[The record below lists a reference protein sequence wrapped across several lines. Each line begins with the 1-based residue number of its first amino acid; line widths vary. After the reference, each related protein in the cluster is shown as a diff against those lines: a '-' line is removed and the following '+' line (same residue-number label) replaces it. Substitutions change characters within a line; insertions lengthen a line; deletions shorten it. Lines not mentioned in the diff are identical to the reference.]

1 MVVIDAIAQ
10 IPMPMHDFYFQRDL
24 QAFRDVAGQVLN
36 LERYEETTRYRA
48 DSGNLVVE
56 VCTVPNIPI
65 PSTLKSMSGL
75 DKIILTDIMEYPAVR
90 PPDGHPYTLG
100 YSLRPPVYQDSLQMV
115 ATMEF
120 AEDGP
125 DSCTLHLNGTLDV
138 NIWGW
143 GSMIATIVSGAVADS
158 YSKIPLAVSTWKRR
172 RNWLRLFHQLST
184 SLAQDGCSGAQAEE
198 VEEDT
203 ETSSWVAD
211 ETKPIYT
218 QAEHKTTSDSVEA
231 APIPIDIPIDEPA
244 TAHPTLHSVNNSR
257 KNTKPSTL
265 VMPDEVAIK
274 IGGSPID
281 QTTDLKKR
289 SQFPASGIIVVVI
302 VVVLLL
308 IGVASQRQRQQ
319 MLTTDH
325 GFLAD

>member
-36 LERYEETTRYRA
+36 LDKYEETTRYRA

-65 PSTLKSMSGL
+65 PSSASALLGL

-172 RNWLRLFHQLST
+172 RNWLRLFHQLSAP
-184 SLAQDGCSGAQAEE
+184 SAQDDWSGAQAEE
-198 VEEDT
+198 VEEDAEQT
-203 ETSSWVAD
+203 ISRIAD
-211 ETKPIYT
+211 ATKPICT
-218 QAEHKTTSDSVEA
+218 QVEHETTSDSVEA
-231 APIPIDIPIDEPA
+231 APIPIDVPA

-257 KNTKPSTL
+257 KS
-265 VMPDEVAIK
+265 MPDEVAIK
-274 IGGSPID
+274 IGDALSPAD
-281 QTTDLKKR
+281 QTKDLKKR
-289 SQFPASGIIVVVI
+289 SQFPASGIVVVVI

-308 IGVASQRQRQQ
+308 IGVTSQHQHIS
-319 MLTTDH
+319 TT
-325 GFLAD
+325 A